1 MITRESLRFGHLCSF
16 ELNSHISLWVY
27 LFIHYYYYYYY
38 YYYYVV
44 VVVVI
49 IVVGVVVSYIQSAYY
64 IVIFCAWSFIHLFV
78 FVFVEL

>member
-1 MITRESLRFGHLCSF
+1 MITREGLRFGQLCSF

-38 YYYYVV
+38 YYY

-49 IVVGVVVSYIQSAYY
+49 IVGVVVSYIQIWGAYY
-64 IVIFCAWSFIHLFV
+64 IVIFCTWSFIHLFV
-78 FVFVEL
+78 FV

>member
-1 MITRESLRFGHLCSF
+1 MITREGVRFGQLRSF
-16 ELNSHISLWVY
+16 ELNSHFSMSLFIY

-64 IVIFCAWSFIHLFV
+64 IVIFCA
-78 FVFVEL
+78 